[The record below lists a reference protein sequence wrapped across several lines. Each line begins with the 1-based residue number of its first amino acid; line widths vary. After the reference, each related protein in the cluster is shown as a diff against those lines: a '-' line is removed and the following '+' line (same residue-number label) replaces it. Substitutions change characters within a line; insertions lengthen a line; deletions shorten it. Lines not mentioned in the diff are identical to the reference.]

1 MIWTCALSLLVLLHR
16 AGTSVGYQPQSYEV
30 SNAAEGHDIVRI
42 PREIDESVEEAQARL
57 FNVDR
62 AADAV
67 TGIERGVKA
76 DPMYVESQTEQIT
89 RQLKADIAKYKA
101 AKKNDVA
108 RNDENVISLAKR
120 ILKIVT
126 TLEVAKFIA
135 DSRARQGVEIAQRRG
150 IHRPTAYQFP
160 QYNFG
165 YLYGLP
171 SVNPVQDMTQ
181 PYQQPQ
187 QDATFAKPSNPS
199 STAPAPPPPPPP
211 PSPPPPPLPPL
222 PAIPPPMLV
231 PQEAA
236 APLPAQQ
243 QNLLPGFVPTTE
255 TFMKESSEATSSSN
269 PKPNT
274 PSLKHTPKHHVQP
287 KKPHVTAQKPSGV
300 ITPEDR
306 AQWSIFGESLPMAPP
321 AENNP
326 PVQQAPQVEQSQVP
340 AVEQF
345 TSTGTTERPANPVPQ
360 ESQVEFSKP
369 SESNSHEL
377 PGLRPLDSDLIKHE
391 HHEKKPDLSVK
402 PPPVQMGTQSPTPI
416 QADVSPPEE
425 FTSSPSEPA
434 PSPPVDSS
442 AQAVPAPAQSVPP
455 PALDAPL
462 PVPAPAPAAPAP
474 AVSSASPP
482 SSTQMDFSNQMFPA
496 MEPSAIPM
504 PQPQFFG
511 PSLIPLGSV
520 PLPMFLPDDTA
531 DVRLAKEKDYET
543 RKSAIAVENIEKAI
557 GLDDQTIESLIDDV
571 KQVSQRQTIQ
581 YENAVMKDKKEEE
594 EAKGEGKLKTEEKL
608 LRDEELEGKAKE
620 TVDQINR
627 LEKVMTVVEA
637 AKFDA
642 QRRADQQLLAAE
654 AWKDRMYGRAKKSKI
669 TKAPGKNTT
678 TKTARH
684 ILENIITREKE
695 RKNLNKKNK
704 RSQTNEYRS
713 KRSFASDL
721 DTKDLL
727 RMKFRK
733 IGKLAREILKNT
745 QSKM

>member
-1 MIWTCALSLLVLLHR
+1 MIWTCALSLVVLVYG
-16 AGTSVGYQPQSYEV
+16 ASTSVGYQPQSYEV
-30 SNAAEGHDIVRI
+30 SNAAEGQDIVRI

-76 DPMYVESQTEQIT
+76 DPMYVESQTDQIT

-187 QDATFAKPSNPS
+187 QDATFSKPSDPT
-199 STAPAPPPPPPP
+199 STVPAPPSP
-211 PSPPPPPLPPL
+211 PPPPPLPPL
-222 PAIPPPMLV
+222 PAIPPQMLV

-236 APLPAQQ
+236 APPPVQQ
-243 QNLLPGFVPTTE
+243 QNSLPGFVPTTKI
-255 TFMKESSEATSSSN
+255 FMKESSEATSSSN
-269 PKPNT
+269 LKPNT
-274 PSLKHTPKHHVQP
+274 PPVKHAPKHHVQP
-287 KKPHVTAQKPSGV
+287 KKPHVVAQKPSGV
-300 ITPEDR
+300 ITPVDR

-326 PVQQAPQVEQSQVP
+326 PVQAPQVEQSPVP

-345 TSTGTTERPANPVPQ
+345 TSTSTTEQPGNPMLQ
-360 ESQVEFSKP
+360 ESQEEFSKP
-369 SESNSHEL
+369 SESSTHEL

-391 HHEKKPDLSVK
+391 HHEKKLDLSVK
-402 PPPVQMGTQSPTPI
+402 PPTVQMGTQSPSPI
-416 QADVSPPEE
+416 QADVSPPVE
-425 FTSSPSEPA
+425 FTSSPPEPA
-434 PSPPVDSS
+434 ASPPLDSS
-442 AQAVPAPAQSVPP
+442 AQGVPAAAPPVPP
-455 PALDAPL
+455 AALDAPL
-462 PVPAPAPAAPAP
+462 PAPAAPAP
-474 AVSSASPP
+474 AVSSTSPP
-482 SSTQMDFSNQMFPA
+482 SSTQMDFSNQMFPS
-496 MEPSAIPM
+496 MEPSAVPM

-557 GLDDQTIESLIDDV
+557 GLDEQTIESLIDDV
-571 KQVSQRQTIQ
+571 KQASQRQTIQ
-581 YENAVMKDKKEEE
+581 YENAVMEDKKEEE

-642 QRRADQQLLAAE
+642 QRRAGQQLQVAE
-654 AWKDRMYGRAKKSKI
+654 AWRDSMYGRAKKSKI
-669 TKAPGKNTT
+669 TKAPEKNTAK
-678 TKTARH
+678 KTARH
-684 ILENIITREKE
+684 ILESIIKREKE
-695 RKNLNKKNK
+695 RKNSNQKNK
-704 RSQTNEYRS
+704 RSQTKEYRS

-721 DTKDLL
+721 DTKDVL
-727 RMKFRK
+727 RVKFRK
-733 IGKLAREILKNT
+733 IGKLAKEILKNS
-745 QSKM
+745 QSKK